1 MSGERGAVSEPIQQL
16 AKRLLSP
23 EVRAVEP

>member
-1 MSGERGAVSEPIQQL
+1 MSGERGVVSEPIQQL